1 MLQLHSTAGI
11 VVQNAASL
19 DPLGHA
25 TLEGTTLALHVQ
37 NASSPGEHCYQYYI
51 MSVFYTIYYYSHCS
65 YPSLDICRYEAGLQK
80 LLAAEGEVNVMKEEL
95 IQLQPKLIATGKQV
109 EETLVVVNSQTE
121 AAVAQK
127 AVVSAEEAAASET
140 AAAAKAIK
148 VCCTSCWQHTVMFLK
163 NWLMHDCPGAVMQ
176 SCQFRLHAFG
186 NTLSSIVNLDGILY
200 QVLILYIRTL
210 Q

>member
-1 MLQLHSTAGI
+1 
-11 VVQNAASL
+11 
-19 DPLGHA
+19 
-25 TLEGTTLALHVQ
+25 
-37 NASSPGEHCYQYYI
+37 
-51 MSVFYTIYYYSHCS
+51 MSVFCTICYYSHCS
-65 YPSLDICRYEAGLQK
+65 HPSLDICRYEAGLQK

-148 VCCTSCWQHTVMFLK
+148 VCTSCWQHTLMFLNNRLCMIALVRFRK
-163 NWLMHDCPGAVMQ
+163 VVSSGCMQ
-176 SCQFRLHAFG
+176 SAKHCRLY
-186 NTLSSIVNLDGILY
+186 LY
-200 QVLILYIRTL
+200 PA
-210 Q
+210 